1 MIEGGSTAWDSV
13 AGELVFDE
21 GQRQQELTAEALKAL
36 NRRNREQ
43 QPGHVPREAS
53 LGLLIADFASRSK
66 KQQSELIITPSGEE
80 V

>member
-1 MIEGGSTAWDSV
+1 MSEGRSTAWDSV

-36 NRRNREQ
+36 NRSNREQ
-43 QPGHVPREAS
+43 QPGHVPREVS
-53 LGLLIADFASRSK
+53 SDRLIADFTSRSK
-66 KQQSELIITPSGEE
+66 RQQSELTITPSGEQ

>member
-1 MIEGGSTAWDSV
+1 MSEGGSTAWDSV

-36 NRRNREQ
+36 NRVIRSSS
-43 QPGHVPREAS
+43 HVPREAS
-53 LGLLIADFASRSK
+53 LGLLIADFARRSK
-66 KQQSELIITPSGEE
+66 RQQSELIITPSGEE